1 MEGRKAFRNN
11 WQIEMWQAPAKE
23 LPFCCIATWCSPCA
37 SYYLRD
43 RVLYGDMSRYQC
55 CGGFL
60 PCSGH
65 CGESKCPKFCL
76 GVEVCLCFP
85 SSVASTRFLIQDQ
98 LNIMN
103 SKCDNGILAFLV
115 CLEQLACIFAILACI
130 LQDEVCVVLADNPAV
145 LPPSSLLYSTLPRSL
160 HLHLPLPPY
169 VRLTSAPTAST
180 CARRGKAFSSDLAF
194 SLSLLRQPP
203 HSHPHPYPHPH
214 SHPHSRPHSRPLP
227 HSHFQCC
234 CCCCH
239 RPYPHKIELDTRDSH
254 NAANAPP
261 TSAPPQQTMQ
271 S

>member
-1 MEGRKAFRNN
+1 MSRYAPTVPSLARLFTLLSSSVASRLPSPAPSLPRSFHPSLLPSLARILTSLSLASTLLLLPILPTCFAHCTLDTSPTN
-11 WQIEMWQAPAKE
+11 QIPPLPPTYYTLSCLLRPATPPISPSSPHSHTPLSAP
-23 LPFCCIATWCSPCA
+23 PSPPPA
-37 SYYLRD
+37 RA
-43 RVLYGDMSRYQC
+43 RYQC

-130 LQDEVCVVLADNPAV
+130 LQSDNLHDAAHALRCMADVVYCSVCACMQ
-145 LPPSSLLYSTLPRSL
+145 T
-160 HLHLPLPPY
+160 
-169 VRLTSAPTAST
+169 
-180 CARRGKAFSSDLAF
+180 
-194 SLSLLRQPP
+194 Q
-203 HSHPHPYPHPH
+203 
-214 SHPHSRPHSRPLP
+214 
-227 HSHFQCC
+227 
-234 CCCCH
+234 
-239 RPYPHKIELDTRDSH
+239 HKIELDTRDSH

-261 TSAPPQQTMQ
+261 MSAPPQQTMQ
-271 S
+271 

>member
-1 MEGRKAFRNN
+1 MYNPQAMEGRKNFRNN

-76 GVEVCLCFP
+76 GMEVCLCFP
-85 SSVASTRFLIQDQ
+85 SSVAATRFLIQDQ

-130 LQDEVCVVLADNPAV
+130 LQSDSLQDAAQALRCMADVVYCSVCACMQ
-145 LPPSSLLYSTLPRSL
+145 T
-160 HLHLPLPPY
+160 
-169 VRLTSAPTAST
+169 
-180 CARRGKAFSSDLAF
+180 
-194 SLSLLRQPP
+194 Q
-203 HSHPHPYPHPH
+203 
-214 SHPHSRPHSRPLP
+214 
-227 HSHFQCC
+227 
-234 CCCCH
+234 
-239 RPYPHKIELDTRDSH
+239 HKIELDTRDSH
-254 NAANAPP
+254 NAANAAPMV
-261 TSAPPQQTMQ
+261 APPQQAMQ